1 MTILV
6 SIAVPVLLFLGA
18 ALIWQDRLLYFPQQA
33 SVEQVVAD
41 SGLRAWPSA
50 QDFRGLVAEPAG
62 GARATAIVFHGNAG
76 HVGHRN
82 FYARA
87 LTPLGLRVIL
97 AEYPGYGPRGGK
109 ARQAT
114 LVADARETVALAF
127 HQYGAPLVPIG
138 ESLGSGVAA
147 AAAAAQQE
155 LIAGL
160 LLITPWDRLANVASH
175 HYPWL
180 PVKWMLR
187 DEYDSAAALV
197 GFNRPVVIAIAERD
211 SIVPARFG
219 TALHAELQAPKR
231 LLVIEASEHNDWP
244 HRVDPQWW
252 RAAIG
257 FALGRPPIPKRR
269 LSPARAAGPANRRP
283 TDRAPL
289 VERCPIRSCE
299 ARLRAQSNR
308 TGRDVASLQPRGS

>member
-1 MTILV
+1 
-6 SIAVPVLLFLGA
+6 
-18 ALIWQDRLLYFPQQA
+18 
-33 SVEQVVAD
+33 VEQVVAD

-76 HVGHRN
+76 HVGHRT

-114 LVADARETVALAF
+114 LVADARETVTLAF

-197 GFNRPVVIAIAERD
+197 GFNRPVVVAVAERD

-219 TALHAELQAPKR
+219 TALYAELQAPKR
-231 LLVIEASEHNDWP
+231 LLVIEASEHNDWS
-244 HRVDPQWW
+244 HRVNAQWW

-269 LSPARAAGPANRRP
+269 LSPARAAVG
-283 TDRAPL
+283 
-289 VERCPIRSCE
+289 
-299 ARLRAQSNR
+299 RLRLLDGHPNGQRALLPGATRGGAPRVRDGHQDGR
-308 TGRDVASLQPRGS
+308 TATRTRGKRSGRAMLCARCSRIETRTRPSAHRM